1 MFGIKLFKFE
11 QTNGTSLGKYKVYR
25 GVKDV
30 RKVGQVIA
38 FEDSE
43 VSKVFKG
50 ECGKINGTDG
60 TM

>member
-1 MFGIKLFKFE
+1 
-11 QTNGTSLGKYKVYR
+11 LGKFKVYR
-25 GVKDV
+25 GVKDIT
-30 RKVGQVIA
+30 KVGQVIA

-50 ECGKINGTDG
+50 ECGIIKGTDG

>member
-1 MFGIKLFKFE
+1 M
-11 QTNGTSLGKYKVYR
+11 GKYKVYR

-30 RKVGQVIA
+30 TKVGQVIA
-38 FEDSE
+38 FDDNE
-43 VSKVFKG
+43 VSKVYKG